1 MNVLGTSNLTNGS
14 VQSLDSVSQ
23 ATSASS
29 KMAAGT
35 PAPTDR
41 VSFSPLASAL
51 RDDSLSAFNAL
62 SAETRSQLSS
72 LVDSGAL
79 SGEDVHNALKQRTKE
94 ARLGAYTATFR
105 MAHNDNADLF
115 SSGSATTS
123 DFREALRAASE
134 KRAGMMEKLSA
145 LLQSGKDGSD
155 DYTALSDQLK
165 ALTPNARFLGGGSSF
180 ADPFQPI
187 EPGESRLMSTRSET
201 DAVYKLKAAGVD
213 LSAIDKALRPMGERD
228 AASLVAE
235 RTGLPQTTHTVS
247 KDREFSLNQALI
259 QPITAP
265 PSAAGAVSGA
275 DARFIDADFL
285 ANLGSS
291 IGPLKGNAFGEE
303 ADASRQYWR
312 GLRASY

>member
-14 VQSLDSVSQ
+14 VQSLNSLSQ
-23 ATSASS
+23 ATSASP
-29 KMAAGT
+29 KTVAGI
-35 PAPTDR
+35 PAPTDQ

-51 RDDSLSAFNAL
+51 RDESLNAFNAL
-62 SAETRSQLSS
+62 SVETRSQLSS

-94 ARLGAYTATFR
+94 ARLGAYAATFR
-105 MAHNDNADLF
+105 MANNDNADLF
-115 SSGSATTS
+115 SSGSATSS

-145 LLQSGKDGSD
+145 LLQSGQDGSD
-155 DYTALSDQLK
+155 DYAALSDQLK
-165 ALTPNARFLGGGSSF
+165 ALMPNARLLAGGSGVVN
-180 ADPFQPI
+180 PFQPI
-187 EPGESRLMSTRSET
+187 DPGESRLMSTRGET

-235 RTGLPQTTHTVS
+235 RTGLPQTHTVS
-247 KDREFSLNQALI
+247 KDREFSLDQALI
-259 QPITAP
+259 QPITAQ
-265 PSAAGAVSGA
+265 PSAAGAVSGT
-275 DARFIDADFL
+275 DGRVIDTDFL
-285 ANLGSS
+285 TNVGSA
-291 IGPLKGNAFGEE
+291 IGPLKGNAFGEDAE
-303 ADASRQYWR
+303 AARQYWR

>member
-1 MNVLGTSNLTNGS
+1 MNVLGTSNLANSS
-14 VQSLDSVSQ
+14 VQSLNSFSQ

-29 KMAAGT
+29 KMVAGT
-35 PAPTDR
+35 PAPTDQ

-51 RDDSLSAFNAL
+51 RDESLSAFNAL
-62 SAETRSQLSS
+62 SVETRSQLSS

-79 SGEDVHNALKQRTKE
+79 SGDDVHNALKQRTKE
-94 ARLGAYTATFR
+94 ARLGAYAATFR
-105 MAHNDNADLF
+105 MAHNDNADLL
-115 SSGSATTS
+115 SSGSATSS
-123 DFREALRAASE
+123 DFQEALRAASE

-145 LLQSGKDGSD
+145 LLQSGQDGSD

-165 ALTPNARFLGGGSSF
+165 ALTPNARLLAGGSSF
-180 ADPFQPI
+180 VDPFQPI

-235 RTGLPQTTHTVS
+235 RAGLPQTHTVS
-247 KDREFSLNQALI
+247 KDGEFSLDQALI

-265 PSAAGAVSGA
+265 PSAAGAASGA

-291 IGPLKGNAFGEE
+291 IGPLKGNAFGEG